1 VARSADGASAS
12 ATSQSQTKAAK
23 EIAMQFILMAYVQ
36 EAGWPAMTKEQQ
48 EQGLAAYKSFTDALK
63 KAGALIT
70 SNRLAPSANAASLR
84 QKDGKVQVIDGPFA
98 DSKEQLGGY
107 FIIEAKNLDEAIA
120 WGSRCPAT
128 GHGTVEVRPILQMPV
143 A

>member
-1 VARSADGASAS
+1 
-12 ATSQSQTKAAK
+12 
-23 EIAMQFILMAYVQ
+23 MQFILMAYVQ

-128 GHGTVEVRPILQMPV
+128 GHGTVEVRPIVAMPV